1 MYHFIFTILFIGYRV
16 LKKVLKKVA
25 RSFPDL
31 ARSLF
36 ISLSLSLS
44 QLLLLFLCLGLGLDD
59 DNFRSSLRQC
69 ERKRIRKRI
78 DNLVE
83 VAATRAQRSE
93 KRNYTMQKM
102 GLFYRVLIG
111 LLLCGVVAML

>member
-1 MYHFIFTILFIGYRV
+1 MLDRFL
-16 LKKVLKKVA
+16 
-25 RSFPDL
+25 
-31 ARSLF
+31 
-36 ISLSLSLS
+36 ISLALSL
-44 QLLLLFLCLGLGLDD
+44 LLLLFLCLGLGLDD

-83 VAATRAQRSE
+83 VAATRAHRSE

-102 GLFYRVLIG
+102 GLFYRVADR
-111 LLLCGVVAML
+111 VVAVWGGGDAVSYTEVRL

>member
-1 MYHFIFTILFIGYRV
+1 MLDRFLI
-16 LKKVLKKVA
+16 
-25 RSFPDL
+25 SL
-31 ARSLF
+31 ALSS
-36 ISLSLSLS
+36 SLSLSLS
-44 QLLLLFLCLGLGLDD
+44 ELLLLFLCLGLGLDD

-102 GLFYRVLIG
+102 GLFFDRVLIG